1 MRRLCQANTDS
12 TRHSVMIQTIREGRR
27 LLYVELRLGR
37 TSMASL
43 QVTSGV
49 MVIGVLS
56 SRSAIL
62 FLVHQA
68 LIEARGVVWR
78 RLYEG

>member
-1 MRRLCQANTDS
+1 M
-12 TRHSVMIQTIREGRR
+12 
-27 LLYVELRLGR
+27 LYVKLRLGH
-37 TSMASL
+37 TSIASL

-68 LIEARGVVWR
+68 LINARGVVLR
-78 RLYEG
+78 

>member
-1 MRRLCQANTDS
+1 MTRPSKANANS
-12 TRHSVMIQTIREGRR
+12 ARYSLIIREGDWEGGYCRRR
-27 LLYVELRLGR
+27 LRLKY
-37 TSMASL
+37 TSIASL

-68 LIEARGVVWR
+68 LIKARGVVWR
-78 RLYEG
+78 